1 MSRKCNQCCEIR
13 FEKEF
18 FDERF
23 LKCRSCYA
31 KIPPHTIRC
40 PRCNEKYDG
49 YWQECDR
56 CIQEVYPEK

>member
-1 MSRKCNQCCEIR
+1 MR
-13 FEKEF
+13 FEKDF

-49 YWQECDR
+49 YWQECDK